1 MKRIL
6 TLVFLCILFLI
17 LDNTLMPLLKINGA
31 YPSLIFTF
39 ALCYSIVSS
48 PKDAVII
55 GVFTGALQ
63 DLYFL
68 NGFGINMLT
77 NMLMCLVAA
86 EIGKSIFIEKSLLP
100 IISSFVLSVVKGL
113 IVFSILFLIKQYTH
127 MEIILYHGI
136 YNLIVSIFMYRFIY
150 KLSQKE
156 YMKKEWRF

>member
-6 TLVFLCILFLI
+6 TLVLLCILFLI
-17 LDNTLMPLLKINGA
+17 LDNTLMPLLKIHGA

-55 GVFTGALQ
+55 GIFTGALQ

-68 NGFGINMLT
+68 NCFGINMLT

-86 EIGKSIFIEKSLLP
+86 EIGKSIFTEKALLP
-100 IISSFVLSVVKGL
+100 IVSSFVLSVVKGL
-113 IVFSILFLIKQYTH
+113 IVVSIMFMIKQYTQ
-127 MEIILYHGI
+127 IDTVLYHAI
-136 YNLIVSIFMYRFIY
+136 YNLVVSIFMYRFVY

>member
-31 YPSLIFTF
+31 YPSLIFIF

-55 GVFTGALQ
+55 GIFTGALQ

-68 NGFGINMLT
+68 NGFGINTLS
-77 NMLMCLVAA
+77 NMLMCLIAA
-86 EIGKSIFIEKSLLP
+86 EIGKSIFTEKALLP
-100 IISSFVLSVVKGL
+100 IVSAFVLSLIKGL
-113 IVFSILFLIKQYTH
+113 IVFSIMFLIKQYAHIETV
-127 MEIILYHGI
+127 LYHGI
-136 YNLIVSIFMYRFIY
+136 YNFIVSIFMYNFVY

>member
-31 YPSLIFTF
+31 YPSLIFIF

-55 GVFTGALQ
+55 GIFTGALQ

-68 NGFGINMLT
+68 NGFGINTLS
-77 NMLMCLVAA
+77 NMLMCLIAA
-86 EIGKSIFIEKSLLP
+86 EIGKSIFTEKALLP
-100 IISSFVLSVVKGL
+100 IVSAFVLSLIKGL
-113 IVFSILFLIKQYTH
+113 IVFSIMFLIKQYAHIETV
-127 MEIILYHGI
+127 LYHGI
-136 YNLIVSIFMYRFIY
+136 YNLIVSIVMYNFVY

>member
-6 TLVFLCILFLI
+6 TVVLLCILFLI
-17 LDNTLMPLLKINGA
+17 LDNTLMPLLKIKGA

-63 DLYFL
+63 DLYFG
-68 NGFGINMLT
+68 NGFGINMLS
-77 NMLMCLVAA
+77 NMLMCVIATN
-86 EIGKSIFIEKSLLP
+86 IGKNIFIEKSFLP
-100 IISSFVLSVVKGL
+100 IISSFGLSLLKGL
-113 IVFSILFLIKQYTH
+113 IVFSILFLIKQYAH
-127 MEIILYHGI
+127 MDVILYCAI
-136 YNLIVSIFMYRFIY
+136 YNMVISIFMYRFTY

-156 YMKKEWRF
+156 YMQTEWKF

>member
-6 TLVFLCILFLI
+6 TLVLLCILFLI
-17 LDNTLMPLLKINGA
+17 LDNTLMPLLKIHGA

-68 NGFGINMLT
+68 NCFGINMLT

-86 EIGKSIFIEKSLLP
+86 EIGKSIFTEKALLP
-100 IISSFVLSVVKGL
+100 IVSSFVLSVVKGL
-113 IVFSILFLIKQYTH
+113 IVVSIMFLIKQYTQ
-127 MEIILYHGI
+127 MDTVLYHGI
-136 YNLIVSIFMYRFIY
+136 YNLVVSIFMYKFVY

>member
-1 MKRIL
+1 MKRVL

-55 GVFTGALQ
+55 GIFTGALQ
-63 DLYFL
+63 DVYFL

-86 EIGKSIFIEKSLLP
+86 EIGKSIFIEKALLP
-100 IISSFVLSVVKGL
+100 IVSSFVLSIVKGL
-113 IVFSILFLIKQYTH
+113 IVFSILFLIKQYTY
-127 MEIILYHGI
+127 MEVVLYHGI
-136 YNLIVSIFMYRFIY
+136 YNLIVSIFMYKFTY